1 MSNLIYESLNRAYD
15 FVADKG
21 YTVFVITLYGSQN
34 YGLDTPDSDL
44 DYKAIVI
51 PSIDDVVLN
60 HNPASTS
67 YEFEGGLIDVKDIR
81 LMFDNYKKQNLNF
94 IETLFTPYYW
104 VNENYKN
111 DWAAIKRMADD
122 IAKADPERALK
133 SMYGMALQKQNA
145 LCHPYPSKLPLIEKY
160 GYDGKQLSH
169 IYRIFNICMNYI
181 GRPERWYGNYILFDG
196 DVPESVKQ
204 LLIDLKTYNIKF
216 NVETAKGMAEK
227 RVNDIK
233 NLVDDAIKRNNYKIR
248 NDVYEQL
255 DKIKA
260 KIIKKH
266 FSEELHS

>member
-1 MSNLIYESLNRAYD
+1 MNKLIYESLKRAYD
-15 FVADKG
+15 FIADKG

-60 HNPASTS
+60 RNPASTS

-104 VNENYKN
+104 VNEDYKN
-111 DWAAIKRMADD
+111 YWAEIKRMADD

-133 SMYGMALQKQNA
+133 AMYGMALQKQNA

-160 GYDGKQLSH
+160 GYDGKQISH
-169 IYRIFNICMNYI
+169 IYRIWYICQRYI
-181 GRPERWYGNYILFDG
+181 DSPNMWYGSYIMFDG
-196 DVPESVKQ
+196 TMRQDDKDY
-204 LLIDLKTYNIKF
+204 LINLKTYCERYD
-216 NVETAKGMAEK
+216 VETAKKLANN

-233 NLVDDAIKRNNYKIR
+233 KLVDDAIATHNYTV
-248 NDVYEQL
+248 NTAVYDKL
-255 DKIKA
+255 DTIKA
-260 KIIKKH
+260 KIIKTH